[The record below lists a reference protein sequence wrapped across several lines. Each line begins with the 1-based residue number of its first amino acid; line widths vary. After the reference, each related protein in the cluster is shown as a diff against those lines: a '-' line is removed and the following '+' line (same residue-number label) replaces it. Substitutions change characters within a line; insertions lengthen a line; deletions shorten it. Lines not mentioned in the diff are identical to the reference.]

1 MKESKMEIKIPMF
14 LLFMAVLFGAVLI
27 TSKCYK
33 TGAYEGEKQHS
44 MDEAEKHLHF
54 GNAGTLKRKR
64 VNRKRYRKTSAI
76 SGFESPTYLQ
86 FTLDDHPADWDRNKD
101 QGF

>member
-1 MKESKMEIKIPMF
+1 MR
-14 LLFMAVLFGAVLI
+14 
-27 TSKCYK
+27 
-33 TGAYEGEKQHS
+33 EKSSIAWMRQRNIS
-44 MDEAEKHLHF
+44 IF
-54 GNAGTLKRKR
+54 GNAETLKRKR
-64 VNRKRYRKTSAI
+64 VNRKRYRGTSAI